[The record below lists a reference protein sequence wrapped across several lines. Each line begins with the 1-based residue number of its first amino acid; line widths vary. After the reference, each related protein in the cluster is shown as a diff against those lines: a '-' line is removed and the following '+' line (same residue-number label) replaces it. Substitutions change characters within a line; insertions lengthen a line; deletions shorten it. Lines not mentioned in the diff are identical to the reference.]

1 MGHDVANVRCA
12 IRCAAANQAD
22 YGPADVCVV
31 LDGRLIHVGNK
42 TSAAASRSRAMRIDH
57 RLPPIEFLEY
67 RLNVSSPSHFW
78 PQFDNNPTPSAF
90 SVSNAY
96 AISRNLHSTS
106 GSGTTAHS

>member
-1 MGHDVANVRCA
+1 MQPGVRLRSFCEAVGVGRSAEKTPCKTRNGSSAMGHDVANVRCA

-67 RLNVSSPSHFW
+67 RFERLVAQP
-78 PQFDNNPTPSAF
+78 
-90 SVSNAY
+90 
-96 AISRNLHSTS
+96 L
-106 GSGTTAHS
+106 